1 MDINRWRETHP
12 STAGAWPLPRGQA
25 ERRMKSRSLLSPISS
40 VTPDAQ
46 DTAGRVSGQRDSAGL
61 GPRSPPCLSL
71 CLLSIIC
78 LPTILFIYHL
88 SSYQP
93 VSFSPPLSI
102 CHLSVCLSVCQSIIY
117 LLSVYLSI
125 ICLVC
130 TSRKLSCPVSLQ
142 GGGDLIIHQ
151 LPRPLD
157 PSILFLVPPW
167 IWYRFWFERIK
178 SLE

>member
-1 MDINRWRETHP
+1 MDINRRRETHP
-12 STAGAWPLPRGQA
+12 STAGAWPLPRGHT
-25 ERRMKSRSLLSPISS
+25 ERRVQSRSLPSPISS

-46 DTAGRVSGQRDSAGL
+46 DTAGLGL
-61 GPRSPPCLSL
+61 RTERLSWTWSQDPS
-71 CLLSIIC
+71 LSFSLSFIYHR

-93 VSFSPPLSI
+93 VSSSPSVI
-102 CHLSVCLSVCQSIIY
+102 CLSVCLPVY
-117 LLSVYLSI
+117 YLLLSVYLSV

-130 TSRKLSCPVSLQ
+130 TSCKLSFPVSLQ

-157 PSILFLVPPW
+157 PSILFLVPTW
-167 IWYRFWFERIK
+167 IRYTDSGLSAL
-178 SLE
+178 SLLNN